1 MEKVIKLVVSTHQ
14 GKLFDEVCDYVL
26 VKSKAGE
33 FGILPNHVSLITS
46 FEDGFIKFTRHN
58 DELYMCLIS
67 AVIEFK
73 NNVMTVL
80 AQEAHVGRD
89 MQSASNYLEEI
100 RKERLEKNREIEAD
114 LQTGEREL
122 LENIKK
128 AKAGNL

>member
-1 MEKVIKLVVSTHQ
+1 MEKTIKLVVSTHQ

-46 FEDGFIKFTRHN
+46 FEDGFIKFTRQN
-58 DELYMCLIS
+58 DELFLCLIS

-73 NNVMTVL
+73 DNVMTVL

-89 MQSASNYLEEI
+89 MKSAADYLEEI
-100 RKERLEKNREIEAD
+100 RKERLEKNRVIEAD

>member
-14 GKLFDEVCDYVL
+14 GKLFDEICDYVL

-33 FGILPNHVSLITS
+33 FGVLPNHVSLITS
-46 FEDGFIKFTRHN
+46 FEDGFIKFVRN
-58 DELYMCLIS
+58 KEELFMCLVS

-80 AQEAHVGRD
+80 AQEGHVGRD
-89 MQSASNYLEEI
+89 MESAAAYLEEI
-100 RKERLEKNREIEAD
+100 RKERLEKNRVLEAD
-114 LQTGEREL
+114 LQSVEKDL
-122 LENIKK
+122 IDNIKK

>member
-46 FEDGFIKFTRHN
+46 FEDGFIKFVRN
-58 DELYMCLIS
+58 NEELFMCLIS

-89 MQSASNYLEEI
+89 MESSAKYLEEI
-100 RKERLEKNREIEAD
+100 RLERLEKNRVIEAD

>member
-14 GKLFDEVCDYVL
+14 GKLFDEICDYVL
-26 VKSKAGE
+26 VKSKNGE

-46 FEDGFIKFTRHN
+46 FEDGFIKFVRNN

-89 MQSASNYLEEI
+89 MKSAASYLEEI
-100 RKERLEKNREIEAD
+100 RQERLEKNRIIEAD

-122 LENIKK
+122 LDNIKK